1 MSTSQI
7 ALLAS
12 VQQFLDRQHGLYIDG
27 APCAAQSENRLT
39 VWDPA
44 TGQAIATTAEASPA
58 DVDRAVMYAWR
69 AFVDRRWAG
78 RTPADRER
86 ILLRFADLV
95 EQHGEELAQLETL
108 EQGKSIAISRAFE
121 VGCTLNW
128 MRYTAGLTTKISGRT
143 LDVSIP
149 FPQGARY
156 QAWTKKEPV
165 GVVAGIVPWNFPL
178 MIGMWKVMPAL
189 AAGCSIVIKP
199 SETTPLTLLRVA
211 ELATL
216 AGIPDGVFN
225 VVTGSGAGCG
235 AALTAHP
242 QVAKVSFTGSTA
254 TGKQI
259 ARVAADRLTRV
270 TLELGG
276 KNPAIVLKAA
286 DPQWVIEGLM
296 TGSFLNQGQVC
307 AASSRIYI
315 EAPLFDTLVSG
326 FEQAVKSLQVGP
338 GMQETAQINPVV
350 SRAHCDKVAAYLD
363 EARQQKAERISVS
376 AGPDLNRL
384 GFTTDLNEQDV
395 IMGRGERRLFHAV
408 RHIVDRYHPA
418 AVFIYNTCVP
428 AMEGDDLEAV
438 CQAAQT
444 ATGVPVI
451 AIDAA
456 GFYGSKNLGNRMA
469 GDVMLRQV
477 IGQREPAPWPDNT
490 PFAPAQRHDIGLIGE
505 FNIAGEFWQ
514 VQPLLDELGI
524 RILGSLSGDGR
535 FAEIQTLHRAQANM
549 LVCSRALIN
558 VARGLELRYGTPWF
572 EGSFY
577 GIRAT
582 SDALRQ
588 LATLLGDDDLRRR
601 TDALIAREEQA
612 AEQALAPWREQ
623 LRGRKVLLYTGGVKS
638 WSVVSALQDLGMTV
652 VATGTRKST
661 EEDKQRIRALMG
673 DEAVMLEEGNARTL
687 LDVVYRYQADLM
699 IAGGRNM
706 YTAWKA
712 RLPFL
717 DINQEREH
725 AYAGYQGI
733 ITLARQLC
741 LTLASPVWPQTHTRA
756 PWR

>member
-44 TGQAIATTAEASPA
+44 TGQAIATTADASPA
-58 DVDRAVMYAWR
+58 DVDRAVMSAWR

-95 EQHGEELAQLETL
+95 EAHGEELAQLETL

-211 ELATL
+211 
-216 AGIPDGVFN
+216 
-225 VVTGSGAGCG
+225 
-235 AALTAHP
+235 
-242 QVAKVSFTGSTA
+242 
-254 TGKQI
+254 
-259 ARVAADRLTRV
+259 ADRLTRV

-276 KNPAIVLKAA
+276 KNPAIVLKDA

-350 SRAHCDKVAAYLD
+350 SRAHCDKVAAYLE
-363 EARQQKAERISVS
+363 EARQQKAELISGS
-376 AGPDLNRL
+376 AGPDAGGYYIPPTLVVNPDAGLRLTREEVFGPVVNLVRVADGEEALRLANDSDFGLTASVWTRDLTQALNYTDRL
-384 GFTTDLNEQDV
+384 
-395 IMGRGERRLFHAV
+395 
-408 RHIVDRYHPA
+408 
-418 AVFIYNTCVP
+418 
-428 AMEGDDLEAV
+428 
-438 CQAAQT
+438 QAGT
-444 ATGVPVI
+444 VWVNSHTL
-451 AIDAA
+451 IDA
-456 GFYGSKNLGNRMA
+456 N
-469 GDVMLRQV
+469 
-477 IGQREPAPWPDNT
+477 
-490 PFAPAQRHDIGLIGE
+490 
-505 FNIAGEFWQ
+505 
-514 VQPLLDELGI
+514 
-524 RILGSLSGDGR
+524 
-535 FAEIQTLHRAQANM
+535 
-549 LVCSRALIN
+549 
-558 VARGLELRYGTPWF
+558 
-572 EGSFY
+572 
-577 GIRAT
+577 
-582 SDALRQ
+582 
-588 LATLLGDDDLRRR
+588 
-601 TDALIAREEQA
+601 
-612 AEQALAPWREQ
+612 
-623 LRGRKVLLYTGGVKS
+623 
-638 WSVVSALQDLGMTV
+638 
-652 VATGTRKST
+652 
-661 EEDKQRIRALMG
+661 
-673 DEAVMLEEGNARTL
+673 
-687 LDVVYRYQADLM
+687 
-699 IAGGRNM
+699 
-706 YTAWKA
+706 
-712 RLPFL
+712 LPFGGMKQSGTGRDFGPDWL
-717 DINQEREH
+717 DGWCETKSVCVR
-725 AYAGYQGI
+725 Y
-733 ITLARQLC
+733 
-741 LTLASPVWPQTHTRA
+741 
-756 PWR
+756 